1 MRNGVK
7 PATNS
12 TPYIVIIHK
21 MKRIIIITVLSL
33 FPFVCNAQND
43 YGLYVRHPHLGN
55 MDASYQFFYSFGY
68 FTYCTDEYN
77 DLTGHICISG
87 NFKIQNDLNNTQY
100 SLSP

>member
-1 MRNGVK
+1 
-7 PATNS
+7 
-12 TPYIVIIHK
+12 